1 MMSIRPAEQTG
12 MSGTRDSHVSGYDHH
27 VKKGT
32 GMRVFETIGV
42 MRKARRSMVEPVG
55 FVPTMGFLHEGHLSL
70 VKQARKENATVVVSI
85 FVNPTQFGQGEDF
98 EDYPRDTERD
108 LAMLAE
114 LNTDVVLMPSADE
127 IYPPGFH
134 TWVEVEKLT
143 ERLEGA
149 SRPTH
154 FRGVTTVVTKL
165 FNIVQPT
172 RAYFGQKD
180 AQQAIVIRKMVSDL
194 NMDLDVVVCPTVREP
209 DGLAMSSRN
218 IYLTSEQ
225 HRTTAVL
232 SQSLN
237 LAQRL
242 WSGGER
248 NADRIRSEM
257 RKLIEEQPL
266 GIIEYISVA
275 DTQTLEELDS
285 ITGKAM
291 VSLVVRFGKT
301 RLLDNVVLGADCL

>member
-1 MMSIRPAEQTG
+1 MSIKPAERTTTTG
-12 MSGTRDSHVSGYDHH
+12 TGISRVSGYDRH
-27 VKKGT
+27 VKKAA
-32 GMRVFETIGV
+32 GMQVFETIEA
-42 MRKARRSMVEPVG
+42 MRKARRNMVEPVG

-108 LAMLAE
+108 LAMLEE
-114 LNTDVVLMPSADE
+114 LNTDIVLMPSADD
-127 IYPPGFH
+127 IYPPGFN

-143 ERLEGA
+143 DRLEGA

-154 FRGVTTVVTKL
+154 FRGVTTVVSKL
-165 FNIVQPT
+165 FNIVRPN

-180 AQQAIVIRKMVSDL
+180 AQQAAVIRKMVSDL
-194 NMDLDVVVCPTVREP
+194 DMDLDVIVCPTVREF

-218 IYLTSEQ
+218 TYLTTEE
-225 HRTTAVL
+225 RRAAVVL
-232 SQSLN
+232 SQSLD
-237 LAQRL
+237 LARKL

-248 NADRIRSEM
+248 NATTIRSEM
-257 RKLIEEQPL
+257 KKLIEQQPL
-266 GIIEYISVA
+266 GKIDYISVA
-275 DTQTLEELDS
+275 DTLTLEELDT
-285 ITGKAM
+285 ITGKAL

-301 RLLDNVVLGADCL
+301 RLLDNVILGADRL